1 MTLTFRNLEKKD
13 YHQAIQFAI
22 KGMHFDW
29 YIKNKL
35 LLNLYGRYFW
45 YLELNRATEIIA
57 LHQED
62 VLAGVLLAE
71 INGAPKVHTSFGQK
85 LYVKLFEFLQNL
97 FAKESAGTYEAENN
111 QMLSDYLNEHSPDG
125 EIIFLAANPDRTIKG
140 IGTQL
145 LNELQKRVPG
155 KEIYLFTD
163 SACTY
168 QFYEKRG
175 FHRQK
180 EKSLSLKMLN
190 KEIEL
195 QCMLYSKVIDK

>member
-13 YHQAIQFAI
+13 YHKAIQFAI

-57 LHQED
+57 LYHED

-71 INGAPKVHTSFGQK
+71 ISGAPKAHTSFGQMM
-85 LYVKLFEFLQNL
+85 YIKLFEFLQNL
-97 FAKESAGTYEAENN
+97 FAKESAGTYDAGNN
-111 QMLSDYLNEHSPDG
+111 QMLSDYLNDHSPDG
-125 EIIFLAANPDRTIKG
+125 EIIFLAANPDIPIKG
-140 IGTQL
+140 IGTRL
-145 LNELQKRVPG
+145 LNELQKRVQG

-175 FHRQK
+175 FQRQK
-180 EKSLSLKMLN
+180 EKIISLKLPN
-190 KEIEL
+190 KKIVL